1 MKNVFGVVMML
12 SLLLGSSAEAKT
24 IRATEMSGSLWSRL
38 TAGSAEELIVEFRQG
53 DELPVSFSA
62 EGDLLETSRVGVSYV
77 QVKRSFWLK
86 LENNDVQMSLDGT
99 AFKPIKDMV
108 TGSLTAGAG
117 SGDNGGIANAIN
129 LGVKANLK

>member
-1 MKNVFGVVMML
+1 MKNVFGVVSML
-12 SLLLGSSAEAKT
+12 SLLLVGTAEAKT
-24 IRATEMSGSLWSRL
+24 IRATEMNGSLWSRL
-38 TAGSAEELIVEFRQG
+38 TAASAEDLIVEFRQG

-62 EGDLLETSRVGVSYV
+62 EGDLLETSRVGTSYV
-77 QVKRSFWLK
+77 SVKRNFWLK

-129 LGVKANLK
+129 IGLKANLK